1 MHLISI
7 RCFNVLHLCIKL
19 QQHVVIFK
27 IINCIYVI
35 YVMHNLV
42 VILFL
47 IILLSSRGSSHV
59 IISTRQWPWPVTF
72 SFFLLLYS
80 WRAMTPE
87 TWTALNMLDSMV
99 LLFSAWSL
107 NCTKQSIFVHFHIK
121 CSFLRGRDFSLQ
133 YLFVILLTM
142 QVSQQCVLP
151 P

>member
-1 MHLISI
+1 MILFVYVMHLISI
-7 RCFNVLHLCIKL
+7 RRFNVLHLCIKL
-19 QQHVVIFK
+19 QNTLLFSK
-27 IINCIYVI
+27 LLKATI

-80 WRAMTPE
+80 WRAMTSE

-107 NCTKQSIFVHFHIK
+107 NCTKQSIF
-121 CSFLRGRDFSLQ
+121 CTFS
-133 YLFVILLTM
+133 Y
-142 QVSQQCVLP
+142 
-151 P
+151 